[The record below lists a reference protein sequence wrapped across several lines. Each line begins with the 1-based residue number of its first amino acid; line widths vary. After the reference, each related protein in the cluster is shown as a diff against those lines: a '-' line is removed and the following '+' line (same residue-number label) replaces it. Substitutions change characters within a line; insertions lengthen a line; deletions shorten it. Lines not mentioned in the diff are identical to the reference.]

1 MSKSKEESKGML
13 IIMVGFLFST
23 LGMTLLTGKENGQLS
38 LISSIL
44 GVLIIV
50 FGLFRI
56 FKANTVNKKDL

>member
-13 IIMVGFLFST
+13 IIMVGFLFSI
-23 LGMTLLTGKENGQLS
+23 LGMSLLTGKENGQLS

>member
-13 IIMVGFLFST
+13 IIMVGFLFSI